1 MDVAFEGAHMIWD
14 GVLCCTADDPEAYYA
29 ADARRVL
36 ELFVLA
42 AEQGLE
48 LEADTLLAA
57 AGAAPGVR
65 SLSGRA
71 AGAAGTAAFALRR
84 TRGTGRFVRR
94 RGVCI
99 FRAAAARAL
108 SAWPGG
114 GARRAYGAVVAVS
127 AAVRDIRRA
136 GRIAVRRAGTG
147 RRSAGADGCS
157 GCACCPQ
164 NTARGPAGAEAC
176 AEPPAGG
183 AGL

>member
-1 MDVAFEGAHMIWD
+1 MDVEFEGAHMIWD
-14 GVLCCTADDPEAYYA
+14 GVLCYTADDPEAYYA

-48 LEADTLLAA
+48 LKADTLLAA

-71 AGAAGTAAFALRR
+71 AGAAAQRLLLSGAPEALGVLCAAGAYASFGLPQRAPCLHGLAEAPAVPMARWWLYLRR
-84 TRGTGRFVRR
+84 
-94 RGVCI
+94 C
-99 FRAAAARAL
+99 
-108 SAWPGG
+108 
-114 GARRAYGAVVAVS
+114 
-127 AAVRDIRRA
+127 IRRA
-136 GRIAVRRAGTG
+136 GRIPVRRAGTG

-157 GCACCPQ
+157 GRACCPQ